1 MAAESETRPPP
12 NLGDIFHNW
21 NDFEQYFN
29 AYCKGTHQVFIT
41 FDSKTVATANKS
53 RKKLLPECLKYSF
66 VKLTCTHFGEKE
78 VRASKLPTGKRPKQ
92 WLVYFIV
99 NN

>member
-66 VKLTCTHFGEKE
+66 VKLTCTHLERKKSGPPSFQ
-78 VRASKLPTGKRPKQ
+78 RGKGQ
-92 WLVYFIV
+92 S
-99 NN
+99 NG